1 MRTRARACM
10 QPPRCTSTRAR
21 AGTPT
26 HAPKGARARTRAG
39 TPMRAH
45 VCARSRAR
53 RRAPTRVRALTLV
66 QAGGGGS
73 RRVAVGWPFPSPPC
87 GDAHCPPL
95 PPPLHAMPGPR
106 LPCATVPRG
115 GGTPTLVGCTAGT
128 RCHGTGGHRTL
139 VGCTRSGE
147 PGPTG
152 ASPRRDG
159 HGEDRQGNPPPQS
172 PSRCRVGEQAGG
184 TVRVSSYSRRCRRG
198 CGAGA
203 PDSGSGRRSSGWTGR
218 HPAPPCS

>member
-1 MRTRARACM
+1 MCAHARVHACNRPDAQARVRVRARQRTRPKVRGHARVRVHQCAH
-10 QPPRCTSTRAR
+10 TYVHAHVH
-21 AGTPT
+21 AGALP
-26 HAPKGARARTRAG
+26 
-39 TPMRAH
+39 H
-45 VCARSRAR
+45 VCAPSPWCR
-53 RRAPTRVRALTLV
+53 R
-66 QAGGGGS
+66 GGGS
-73 RRVAVGWPFPSPPC
+73 RQVAVGWPFPSPPC

>member
-1 MRTRARACM
+1 MRTRVRACM

-66 QAGGGGS
+66 QAGGGGPGGWQWGGRS
-73 RRVAVGWPFPSPPC
+73 LPLPVGMPTAP
-87 GDAHCPPL
+87 HCPPHSMPCPVHVCPV
-95 PPPLHAMPGPR
+95 PPYPGVGGHPHWWGAR
-106 LPCATVPRG
+106 RGRGATERV
-115 GGTPTLVGCTAGT
+115 
-128 RCHGTGGHRTL
+128 GTGPWWGVPAPGNRDQPGHLPGEMGMGRT
-139 VGCTRSGE
+139 
-147 PGPTG
+147 
-152 ASPRRDG
+152 
-159 HGEDRQGNPPPQS
+159 DRATPPPQS

>member
-66 QAGGGGS
+66 QAWGGVPAGGS
-73 RRVAVGWPFPSPPC
+73 GVAVPFPSLWGC
-87 GDAHCPPL
+87 PL
-95 PPPLHAMPGPR
+95 PPIAPPTPCHARSTSALCHRTPGWGDTHTGGVHGGD
-106 LPCATVPRG
+106 AVPRNGWAQDLG
-115 GGTPTLVGCTAGT
+115 GVYPL
-128 RCHGTGGHRTL
+128 RGTGTNRGISQERWAW
-139 VGCTRSGE
+139 GGQ
-147 PGPTG
+147 TG
-152 ASPRRDG
+152 QA
-159 HGEDRQGNPPPQS
+159 PPQS